1 MQYVVVYERTPHG
14 WSAYVP
20 DLPGCVAAG
29 DSRDEVE
36 VLLREAIAMHV
47 EALREEGEPLPEP
60 GAWTGLVE
68 V

>member
-1 MQYVVVYERTPHG
+1 MQYVVVYERTPDG

-29 DSRDEVE
+29 DTRDEVE
-36 VLLREAIAMHV
+36 RLMREAIAMHV
-47 EALREEGEPLPEP
+47 EALRNEGEPVPQP
-60 GAWTGLVE
+60 GAWTGLLE